1 MIKTSKYLSGFSGGV
16 DADTSTTKRDATHYL
31 DSDNLR
37 IISNDEMSSGSLTS
51 VAGNDL
57 RLSFPTGDV
66 IIGTCKIRSNLV
78 ANTDAV
84 NKDAIIFFVKNTVS
98 SLSKIYQFEG
108 DIYLVGEI
116 VDMTSAFASHTYNST
131 YAYKSGLL
139 YSNAS
144 LNFSVDHPIKA
155 EGRYESTNIRKVY
168 WVDGLNNIRYMNLD
182 SIVQGDPVTIFD
194 INPTAILPMPT
205 TSVVSGGSY
214 TTGLVQ
220 HAYQLYIK
228 NGAATTYSP
237 LSPAL
242 SLINLGGGRDSRDIA
257 SNILGSNTGR
267 AVSVTINGLDP
278 NYNRIRIVA
287 IHYTEYLSDPIINIV
302 GEAEYNSATFN
313 MIDNGYTTYGTIPIT
328 EFRLFGQTSYIAN
341 SLAEKNNYLFFAD
354 MIEDKWNPDWLN
366 PTYGTFWDSRAI
378 RYINNSGI
386 TADIYDSTTLK
397 TITVPSN
404 KILPAD
410 WVTAGWTHPVTHDS
424 INKFNDT
431 SNDGIAT
438 QEFKYQSDG
447 NTLGAEGPNV
457 TVGFTNQEFMV
468 DVTTANPIDGD
479 ISYSYITAGQ
489 YPSSPIGTTRK
500 SSQRTDVYRMYIVFF
515 NTKMQYSA
523 PQWICDLRMPS
534 NDDYRTVTLDAGGRR
549 MGNYIYPTVTVRNLP
564 SDTELYGWQIFRC
577 ERTSLDRSVMASGVI
592 SPCDSKT
599 GFSGIDDPVCTPFSS
614 ITEPYCFCQVED
626 MPSTVNMNVL
636 EIVSPEIAFNKNLT
650 FIGGDKIRI
659 EGRYL
664 IEGYKSV
671 TLSAD
676 DARSVMLTLANTYE
690 THSADVLN
698 YTVTDGSYMPP
709 GIIHGDPPVYPSA
722 SLIGGATVM
731 NILRYN
737 YGLFKYHGNGASN
750 FIAKVSQNLNLSNI
764 NWGIPY
770 GSYIRNVFLTQYG
783 GNTYEARSFNHVI
796 PYSDITLKN
805 TLTTTCYNGDT
816 FITLFAYLRSSK
828 PDIGYGDYVSFQQE
842 MVYIPVESSINCFYR
857 LDPIQKY
864 YSINNDTYSLQETLT
879 QGLVLQPTTYP
890 LDLGDLYR
898 YNAVYSR
905 SADAT
910 LIQNTIFDS
919 NNIEHSDVKVIATGK
934 KINNEYFDNWTNLYT
949 NNNIELDPKFGP
961 IRNIF
966 SFNNKLFTG
975 QDKAIAIIAVND
987 RSLIQDNSALQLTL
1001 GTGGVLDRFDYLTTT
1016 SGFQNYYDMALSDK
1030 SFYYFDRR
1038 NKIDYTLT
1046 DKGDVPISEI
1056 NGYRSVLKRFATI
1069 STVRCG
1075 YDPIYK
1081 EVFLY
1086 ISDGTIKKNS
1096 IFNEYT
1102 NSFNGKH
1109 TFEPDLMFNLN
1120 DQMYST
1126 KGNEVYL
1133 HNYGDYGKFYGT
1145 VYDSSITDII
1155 NPNGIGI
1162 NTFDVLELR
1171 IDVIDTDGTT
1181 YLPNEQFDTIE
1192 ISNSHQSTTKTIS
1205 FSGDDSVED
1214 TSKSLAKKWRTWLLP
1229 DDSSTDFYRFVDSFI
1244 KIKMVRNNDSNKK
1257 LILHDLVTYLR
1268 PVKN

>member
-378 RYINNSGI
+378 RYINNNGI

-424 INKFNDT
+424 
-431 SNDGIAT
+431 
-438 QEFKYQSDG
+438 
-447 NTLGAEGPNV
+447 
-457 TVGFTNQEFMV
+457 M
-468 DVTTANPIDGD
+468 
-479 ISYSYITAGQ
+479 
-489 YPSSPIGTTRK
+489 
-500 SSQRTDVYRMYIVFF
+500 
-515 NTKMQYSA
+515 
-523 PQWICDLRMPS
+523 
-534 NDDYRTVTLDAGGRR
+534 
-549 MGNYIYPTVTVRNLP
+549 
-564 SDTELYGWQIFRC
+564 
-577 ERTSLDRSVMASGVI
+577 MAS
-592 SPCDSKT
+592 
-599 GFSGIDDPVCTPFSS
+599 
-614 ITEPYCFCQVED
+614 
-626 MPSTVNMNVL
+626 
-636 EIVSPEIAFNKNLT
+636 
-650 FIGGDKIRI
+650 
-659 EGRYL
+659 
-664 IEGYKSV
+664 
-671 TLSAD
+671 
-676 DARSVMLTLANTYE
+676 
-690 THSADVLN
+690 
-698 YTVTDGSYMPP
+698 
-709 GIIHGDPPVYPSA
+709 
-722 SLIGGATVM
+722 
-731 NILRYN
+731 
-737 YGLFKYHGNGASN
+737 
-750 FIAKVSQNLNLSNI
+750 
-764 NWGIPY
+764 
-770 GSYIRNVFLTQYG
+770 
-783 GNTYEARSFNHVI
+783 
-796 PYSDITLKN
+796 
-805 TLTTTCYNGDT
+805 
-816 FITLFAYLRSSK
+816 
-828 PDIGYGDYVSFQQE
+828 
-842 MVYIPVESSINCFYR
+842 
-857 LDPIQKY
+857 
-864 YSINNDTYSLQETLT
+864 
-879 QGLVLQPTTYP
+879 
-890 LDLGDLYR
+890 
-898 YNAVYSR
+898 
-905 SADAT
+905 
-910 LIQNTIFDS
+910 
-919 NNIEHSDVKVIATGK
+919 
-934 KINNEYFDNWTNLYT
+934 
-949 NNNIELDPKFGP
+949 
-961 IRNIF
+961 
-966 SFNNKLFTG
+966 
-975 QDKAIAIIAVND
+975 
-987 RSLIQDNSALQLTL
+987 
-1001 GTGGVLDRFDYLTTT
+1001 
-1016 SGFQNYYDMALSDK
+1016 
-1030 SFYYFDRR
+1030 
-1038 NKIDYTLT
+1038 
-1046 DKGDVPISEI
+1046 
-1056 NGYRSVLKRFATI
+1056 
-1069 STVRCG
+1069 
-1075 YDPIYK
+1075 
-1081 EVFLY
+1081 
-1086 ISDGTIKKNS
+1086 
-1096 IFNEYT
+1096 
-1102 NSFNGKH
+1102 
-1109 TFEPDLMFNLN
+1109 
-1120 DQMYST
+1120 
-1126 KGNEVYL
+1126 
-1133 HNYGDYGKFYGT
+1133 
-1145 VYDSSITDII
+1145 
-1155 NPNGIGI
+1155 
-1162 NTFDVLELR
+1162 
-1171 IDVIDTDGTT
+1171 
-1181 YLPNEQFDTIE
+1181 
-1192 ISNSHQSTTKTIS
+1192 
-1205 FSGDDSVED
+1205 
-1214 TSKSLAKKWRTWLLP
+1214 
-1229 DDSSTDFYRFVDSFI
+1229 
-1244 KIKMVRNNDSNKK
+1244 
-1257 LILHDLVTYLR
+1257 
-1268 PVKN
+1268 